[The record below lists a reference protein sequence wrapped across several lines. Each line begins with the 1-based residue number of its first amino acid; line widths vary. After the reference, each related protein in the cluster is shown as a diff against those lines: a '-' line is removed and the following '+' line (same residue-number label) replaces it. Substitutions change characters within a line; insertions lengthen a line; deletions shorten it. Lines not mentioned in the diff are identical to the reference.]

1 MLGAGETGHRPG
13 NDGEI
18 MATNDAVDLLK
29 AEIEELSDTIFL
41 TLSEVATLRHPMMD
55 DDRVLAAVDE
65 LDAIVAAT
73 EVATDDILTATE
85 ALDALGA
92 DLAKGE
98 VGGEAAAEA
107 ISRQTTA
114 IYQASNFQDITGQRI
129 AKVMGLL
136 RDIDVRVMAMIQLLS
151 RQTDMASL
159 PLPPKREGDAALV
172 NGPQT
177 AQNALVQNDIDSLF
191 D

>member
-1 MLGAGETGHRPG
+1 
-13 NDGEI
+13 